1 MFFTQGGKSQHIRT
15 NFSGE
20 KRMMTKNTYTELSK
34 RESYHESIFDFFVL
48 CIISYHVS

>member
-15 NFSGE
+15 NFSSE